1 MSDAAAAV
9 VAGAEDTSP
18 AHDLALLAAALERFD
33 DVAANAVVDELLAR
47 YTVGTVLSAVV
58 GPYLAGLGDQGARGQ
73 ATIAQEHFASN
84 LPRGRLL
91 GLARRWDAGTG
102 PRAVLA
108 CPSGELHDLGLI
120 CFGIALRGHGW
131 RITYLGADTPQ
142 PTLVETAARLPPNI
156 VAELGAVLLD
166 VDPVTAAARV
176 AAEMS

>member
-1 MSDAAAAV
+1 M
-9 VAGAEDTSP
+9 
-18 AHDLALLAAALERFD
+18 
-33 DVAANAVVDELLAR
+33 
-47 YTVGTVLSAVV
+47 
-58 GPYLAGLGDQGARGQ
+58 
-73 ATIAQEHFASN
+73 
-84 LPRGRLL
+84 
-91 GLARRWDAGTG
+91 
-102 PRAVLA
+102 LA